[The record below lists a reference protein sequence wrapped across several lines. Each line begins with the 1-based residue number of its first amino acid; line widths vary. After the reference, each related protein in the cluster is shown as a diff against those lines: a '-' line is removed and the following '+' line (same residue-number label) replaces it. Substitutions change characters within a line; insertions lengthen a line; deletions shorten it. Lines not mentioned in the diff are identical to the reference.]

1 MPGGL
6 GKRGFERLKDRVARE
21 YEARGIP
28 RERAEDWGRRT
39 AGKVEAEK
47 KAEPP
52 KEGSKP

>member
-39 AGKVEAEK
+39 AGRVEAERK
-47 KAEPP
+47 DEPP